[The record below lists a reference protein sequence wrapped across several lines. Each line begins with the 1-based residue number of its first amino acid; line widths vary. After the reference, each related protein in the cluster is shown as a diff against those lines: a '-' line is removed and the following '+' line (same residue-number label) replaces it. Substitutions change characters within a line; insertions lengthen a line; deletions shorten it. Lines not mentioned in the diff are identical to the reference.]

1 MKIGKVVRIVEASR
15 TAPCFGGQTFLLV
28 QTPGETLVATD
39 RVGAA
44 PGDAVLL
51 TTGPAAAKI
60 AMEAPV
66 DAAAVAILREALIK
80 SARAGSGRFCFQ
92 ARFGK

>member
-15 TAPCFGGQTFLLV
+15 TAPCFQGQTFLLV
-28 QTPGETLVATD
+28 QAPGETLVATD

-66 DAAAVAILREALIK
+66 DAAAVAIL
-80 SARAGSGRFCFQ
+80 SGNICDFS
-92 ARFGK
+92 

>member
-28 QTPGETLVATD
+28 QTPGEALVAAD
-39 RVGAA
+39 QVGAA

-51 TTGPAAAKI
+51 TTGPVAAKC

-66 DAAAVAILREALIK
+66 DAAAVAILK
-80 SARAGSGRFCFQ
+80 GNVCDFP
-92 ARFGK
+92 